1 MGHFWGV
8 KLRKL
13 EYKSNII
20 VCWDVSRCLFG
31 SVRFPASSH
40 LVLAFTGA
48 PAAFPVA
55 RQDVSLQQ
63 YLQWSSYIEDLADGF
78 IRDNIPRRPFLGI
91 HLRNDLDWVKLSCY
105 YYYYYYAFSAL
116 MLLVGRQEGHL
127 ACKKTEWWGAGMVIF
142 LERDADL
149 HMTQLMPL
157 PLTVSCFSKIQI
169 GFTFMVPAHLDS
181 PRKNASTPPL
191 CFYRPNG
198 LPATQPTASKHWRQ
212 SKHSDSYYTNK
223 INESFLEQLQKVHVL
238 VFSIFCLALTESL
251 SEQAAVI

>member
-55 RQDVSLQQ
+55 RQDVGLQQ

-78 IRDNIPRRPFLGI
+78 IRDNIPHRPFLGI
-91 HLRNDLDWVKLSCY
+91 HLRNDLDWVKLCCY

-116 MLLVGRQEGHL
+116 MLLVGRQEGHP
-127 ACKKTEWWGAGMVIF
+127 ACKKLSGGVLAWLSFWSEMQTCIWPSWCHCHSLSLASVKSRLVLPLWYQLTWIQRPFNGLRSGTTRVGRYQKKHSPTHTHPDHRASFIIF
-142 LERDADL
+142 L
-149 HMTQLMPL
+149 
-157 PLTVSCFSKIQI
+157 
-169 GFTFMVPAHLDS
+169 HL
-181 PRKNASTPPL
+181 
-191 CFYRPNG
+191 
-198 LPATQPTASKHWRQ
+198 
-212 SKHSDSYYTNK
+212 
-223 INESFLEQLQKVHVL
+223 
-238 VFSIFCLALTESL
+238 
-251 SEQAAVI
+251 